1 MLRLPIDTLLSMLYT
16 WGMTILIRNVPE
28 ALHKQFKAYTALSGE
43 SINGALIR
51 LMADEV
57 KRKGGKVK

>member
-1 MLRLPIDTLLSMLYT
+1 MLYT